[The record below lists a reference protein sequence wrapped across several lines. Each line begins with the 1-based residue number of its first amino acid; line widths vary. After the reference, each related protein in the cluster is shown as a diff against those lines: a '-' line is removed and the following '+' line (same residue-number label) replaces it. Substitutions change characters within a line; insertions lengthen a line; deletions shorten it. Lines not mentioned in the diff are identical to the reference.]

1 MGSGWQGVAAAA
13 AAAQLVATLKGQMLD
28 RGCSSSR
35 RAHLGLLGEG
45 LPMPQTLGLGGV
57 GGRWQRLCRQVQAGR
72 RRSVTS

>member
-13 AAAQLVATLKGQMLD
+13 AAQLVAALQGKELG

-35 RAHLGLLGEG
+35 RAHLGLPGEG

-57 GGRWQRLCRQVQAGR
+57 GGRWQGRCRQVQAGQ
-72 RRSVTS
+72 RRSATS